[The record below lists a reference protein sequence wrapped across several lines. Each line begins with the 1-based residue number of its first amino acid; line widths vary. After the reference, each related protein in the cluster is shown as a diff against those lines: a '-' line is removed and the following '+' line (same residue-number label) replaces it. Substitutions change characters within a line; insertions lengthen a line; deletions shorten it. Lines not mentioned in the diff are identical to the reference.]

1 MHKNNMITELL
12 YQTVT
17 NIEVW
22 QDVLAYL
29 CNVTGAPKGIIMLRD
44 KGDAE
49 LFISKNIHAELESPM
64 LYGLSGED
72 IESYITE
79 YYKFDPWTNI
89 EKNHHPVR
97 PYAMSK
103 YLPIKSLQETK
114 FWEWLEPQGIN
125 DSVVVELYDSKNYW
139 ISINLFLDGND
150 EKIKKLSLIV
160 LENLQFLMNKVWH
173 LGLQYKMSNSSPEG
187 LVYFLEQQTSP
198 SILIDCNLKVIH
210 KNKKA
215 DVILS
220 APNNLIKRAAGH
232 LFIRN
237 SGKQKL
243 FKETV
248 VNLSSVEFNPILPP
262 TTVINLGSW
271 SCHVTLLSDAQ
282 NIVGED
288 TALRLLS
295 FRLNVLHP
303 DDQQLFPIWES
314 PGLTSREKELV
325 KELAE
330 GNKVVDF
337 QKKHKMA
344 KSTAH
349 NHWTSVKRKLQLKD
363 RAQIVDK
370 HRYYLENQ

>member
-29 CNVTGAPKGIIMLRD
+29 CNETGAPKGIIMLRD

-49 LFISKNIHAELESPM
+49 LFISKNIHTELESPM

-89 EKNHHPVR
+89 EKNYHPVR

-103 YLPIKSLQETK
+103 YLPIKNLKETK

-150 EKIKKLSLIV
+150 EKTKKLSLIV
-160 LENLQFLMNKVWH
+160 LENLQLLMNKFWH

-210 KNKKA
+210 TNKKA
-215 DVILS
+215 DIILS
-220 APNNLIKRAAGH
+220 TPNNLIKRAAGH

-237 SGKQKL
+237 NGKQKL

-262 TTVINLGSW
+262 TTVINLDSW
-271 SCHVTLLSDAQ
+271 SCNVTLLSEAQ
-282 NIVGED
+282 NVIGED
-288 TALRLLS
+288 TALRLLTFQTNIS
-295 FRLNVLHP
+295 RLKEDKNL
-303 DDQQLFPIWES
+303 PIWET
-314 PGLTSREKELV
+314 PILTRREKELV
-325 KELAE
+325 KVLAL
-330 GNKVVDF
+330 GGMIVDF
-337 QKKHKMA
+337 QNKHKLA

-349 NHWTSVKRKLQLKD
+349 AHWGNVKKKLKISD
-363 RAQIVDK
+363 RAQIFAK
-370 HRYYLENQ
+370 HQIFLKNR